1 MDEEG
6 VSHGRGIAGCKG
18 KPEACKRVRSS
29 WHVKK
34 NAFLEVIMDETMI
47 AQQLERVDQ
56 RCKSNTH
63 RLDEMEKRQDNLDK
77 LVTSV
82 EVLATKQQVMETDV
96 KEIKINVKALTD
108 KPGKRWEQLVSTV
121 LSIIVGAV
129 LGVLLAKVG
138 LG

>member
-1 MDEEG
+1 MTDWCVCCGAVVPEGRMVCRQCELREETQ
-6 VSHGRGIAGCKG
+6 
-18 KPEACKRVRSS
+18 
-29 WHVKK
+29 
-34 NAFLEVIMDETMI
+34 MDETMI
-47 AQQLERVDQ
+47 ALQLERVDQ

-82 EVLATKQQVMETDV
+82 EVLATKQQAMETDV
-96 KEIKINVKALTD
+96 KEIKIDVKALTD

>member
-1 MDEEG
+1 MDE
-6 VSHGRGIAGCKG
+6 VAIATTLKAV
-18 KPEACKRVRSS
+18 E
-29 WHVKK
+29 
-34 NAFLEVIMDETMI
+34 
-47 AQQLERVDQ
+47 Q
-56 RCKSNTH
+56 RCKTNTH

-82 EVLATKQQVMETDV
+82 EVLATKQQAMETDV

-129 LGVLLAKVG
+129 LGVLLAKMGVG
-138 LG
+138 

>member
-1 MDEEG
+1 MVYIVVPEGRMVCRQCELREETQ
-6 VSHGRGIAGCKG
+6 
-18 KPEACKRVRSS
+18 
-29 WHVKK
+29 
-34 NAFLEVIMDETMI
+34 MDETMI

-82 EVLATKQQVMETDV
+82 EVLATKQQAMETDV
-96 KEIKINVKALTD
+96 KEIKIDVKALTD